1 MMTEPFKIKMQF
13 LIGEIRNT
21 GTRTVCAAIFV
32 NSIKSLMCSGR
43 NFSLGILN
51 FQISI
56 FSEEQFLYCSVM
68 NGHCIFCFSYIKL
81 FYRW

>member
-56 FSEEQFLYCSVM
+56 FSEEQFSLL
-68 NGHCIFCFSYIKL
+68 FSYEWSLYFL
-81 FYRW
+81 FFLY